1 MLSPAAFRKGEGDKS
16 QAVFNEICETTKTPA
31 ERTNKHCIISQCPQ
45 AWPDEIAWFLQG
57 AKQDVMALRTH
68 HSIVDAWSLQ
78 VLLADLGSAYQSAL
92 AGEQPE
98 LPALEVQYSDFAAW
112 QHKQLES
119 GGWQEH
125 VDFWKTQLA
134 GANEV
139 LDLPPVHPRPE
150 DSSGEGY
157 FVPLTISPALRQK
170 LEAVATE
177 ARASPLMLLT
187 AVFQVCS
194 PSIPQPPF
202 CLILQALRYRIA
214 LQLLPGIAAK

>member
-1 MLSPAAFRKGEGDKS
+1 
-16 QAVFNEICETTKTPA
+16 
-31 ERTNKHCIISQCPQ
+31 
-45 AWPDEIAWFLQG
+45 
-57 AKQDVMALRTH
+57 MALRTH
-68 HSIVDAWSLQ
+68 HSIIDAWSLQ
-78 VLLADLGSAYQSAL
+78 VLLADLAAAYHSAL
-92 AGEQPE
+92 AGKQPE
-98 LPALEVQYSDFAAW
+98 LPVLEVQYSDFAAW

-139 LDLPPVHPRPE
+139 LDLPAAHPRPE

-157 FVPLTISPALRQK
+157 FVPVTITSALRQK

-187 AVFQVCS
+187 AVFQVQFRLT
-194 PSIPQPPF
+194 ITKFPF
-202 CLILQALRYRIA
+202 VSFWRLSDAISCGNSCKALLQKDIDDS
-214 LQLLPGIAAK
+214 